1 MLPVSANS
9 SHRLALINGLG
20 AVLLW
25 STVATAFKISLAALT
40 PLALVALASAVS
52 WLFLLGV
59 LYVTGAAQEL
69 RGLQRKSLVYAL
81 TLGLLNPGLYY
92 LVLFA
97 AYDALLAQEAMAL
110 NYTWALV
117 LPLLAVP
124 LLRQPL
130 KGRDAI
136 AALISYSGVVVI
148 ATRGDVTGLTLSN
161 PAGVA
166 LAIGSTLLWALYWIA
181 NTKISLSP
189 VVSLFL
195 NFSAAAPLLLLAALW
210 RGDLDSV
217 SLTGA
222 LGAVYIG
229 LFEMGLSFILWL
241 RAMRLTNNTARISTL
256 IFLAPPLSLL
266 LIWWLLNEPVMP
278 STLVGLVFIL
288 GGLGWQQHQKATGD

>member
-1 MLPVSANS
+1 VLPVSANS